1 MAQLKTD
8 YKDQILDA
16 SVNTQRK
23 YRQVDNGDGTISLE
37 DVTTYSQQGDTFG
50 AGDINNTN
58 VVVNTCIQVVSW
70 DASTGTLVTKSA
82 DYEG

>member
-1 MAQLKTD
+1 MAQLRTD

-16 SVNTQRK
+16 SANTQRK
-23 YRQVDNGDGTISLE
+23 FRQVNNSDGTISLE
-37 DVTTYSQQGDTFG
+37 DVTSYSQQGDPFG

-58 VVVNTCIQVVSW
+58 AVVNACLQIVSW